1 MTNLKEMSLEELE
14 AMRREISE
22 EIANRQKSNLVLYTH
37 NCKNAAGYHLRKY
50 NHWAKLITGV
60 DVSKTN
66 GYAFSGEFLRI
77 EAEHKL
83 PIGSIVVEVCD
94 QDIVAYRLTPEGKEK
109 IAEGKR
115 NSMSSF
121 IEEVAKE
128 F

>member
-1 MTNLKEMSLEELE
+1 MIDVKTMSLEDLE
-14 AMRREISE
+14 ALKKAISE
-22 EIANRQKSNLVLYTH
+22 EIEERKKNILVLYTH
-37 NCKNAAGYHLRKY
+37 DCKNASSYHLSKY
-50 NHWAKLITGV
+50 SHWAKLVKGV

-66 GYAFSGEFLRI
+66 GYAFIGEFLSVG
-77 EAEHKL
+77 AEHKL
-83 PIGSIVVEVCD
+83 PVGSIVVEVCD
-94 QDIVAYRLTPEGKEK
+94 QTIRAFRLTLEGKKE